1 MPDLEKNAAMGV
13 LLRIKDMTQ
22 RVLIIGGRGRIGS
35 SIAEDL
41 MAHTDAEIT
50 VTGRDKTS
58 GKSVDQTHGDRLKF
72 RAVHLDD
79 RPGLEQAI
87 AASDL
92 VIHSAGPFHHRDARV
107 LQLCIE
113 HGVNYTDVSDNRGFT
128 RRALALQDSA
138 EKAGITAVIN
148 TGIFPGISNS
158 MVRQGVEQL
167 QEADRI
173 HLSYVVGGSGGAGV
187 TVMRTTFLGLQN
199 PFDVWVDGQWQ
210 QVKPYTDRETIEF
223 PPPYGQVGVYWFD
236 MPEAFTLPD
245 SFPVKTAITKF
256 GTSPDLYNHL
266 TWMVA
271 NLWPASALKNSAV
284 VEFLS
289 QVSYRMTAVTDK
301 FSGTGVAV
309 RSQVNGRN
317 AAGEPATV
325 CSTVVHP
332 SAAVATGIGSGTIAE
347 LMLNGKIN
355 KPGVWPVEQAL
366 TTPLFESIMTTR
378 GIEIAHHWL

>member
-1 MPDLEKNAAMGV
+1 MKV
-13 LLRIKDMTQ
+13 LLRIKDMSQ

-41 MAHTDAEIT
+41 LAHTDAEIT
-50 VTGRDKTS
+50 VTGRDKAS
-58 GKSVDQTHGDRLKF
+58 RKSVSVEETLGDRLKF
-72 RAVHLDD
+72 RALHLDD

-87 AASDL
+87 ADSDL
-92 VIHSAGPFHHRDARV
+92 VVHSAGPFHHRDARV
-107 LQLCIE
+107 LQLCIDR
-113 HGVNYTDVSDNRGFT
+113 GVSYTDVSDNRGFT
-128 RRALALQDSA
+128 RRALALHESA

-167 QEADRI
+167 HEADRI

-199 PFDVWVDGQWQ
+199 PFYVWIDGQWQ

-223 PPPYGQVGVYWFD
+223 PEPYGKVGVYWFD

-271 NLWPASALKNSAV
+271 NLWPSAALKNSAV

-289 QVSYRMTAVTDK
+289 QVSYRMTGVTDK

-309 RSQVNGRN
+309 RSKVNGRN
-317 AAGEPATV
+317 AEGQPATV
-325 CSTVVHP
+325 CSTVVHH
-332 SAAVATGIGSGTIAE
+332 SAAVATGIGTGTIAE
-347 LMLNGKIN
+347 LMLNGKLT

-366 TTPLFESIMTTR
+366 PTSLFESIMTTR

>member
-1 MPDLEKNAAMGV
+1 
-13 LLRIKDMTQ
+13 MTQ

-35 SIAEDL
+35 SIAQDL
-41 MAHTDAEIT
+41 ITHTDAEIT
-50 VTGRDKTS
+50 VTGRDKTP
-58 GKSVDQTHGDRLKF
+58 GKSVDETLGDRVQF

-79 RPGLEQAI
+79 RAGLSQAI
-87 AASDL
+87 ADSDL

-107 LQLCIE
+107 LQLCIDR
-113 HGVNYTDVSDNRGFT
+113 GVNYTDVSDSRGFT
-128 RRALALQDSA
+128 RRALALQDAA
-138 EKAGITAVIN
+138 EKAGITAIIN

-199 PFDVWVDGQWQ
+199 PFDAWIDGRWQ
-210 QVKPYTDRETIEF
+210 PVKPYTDRETIEF
-223 PPPYGQVGVYWFD
+223 PPPYGKVGVYWFD

-271 NLWPASALKNSAV
+271 NLWPSAALKNSAV

-289 QVSYRMTAVTDK
+289 QVSYRMTGFTDK

-309 RSQVNGRN
+309 RSEVNGRN
-317 AAGEPATV
+317 SAGEPATV
-325 CSTVVHP
+325 CSAVVHP
-332 SAAVATGIGSGTIAE
+332 SAAVATGIGTGTIAE
-347 LMLNGKIN
+347 LMLKGKLT

-366 TTPLFESIMTTR
+366 STPLFESIMTTR

>member
-1 MPDLEKNAAMGV
+1 MGV
-13 LLRIKDMTQ
+13 LLRIRDMSQ

-35 SIAEDL
+35 SIAQDL
-41 MAHTDAEIT
+41 IAHTDAEIT
-50 VTGRDKTS
+50 VTGRDKTP
-58 GKSVDQTHGDRLKF
+58 GKSVDETLGDRLQF
-72 RAVHLDD
+72 RPVHLDD
-79 RPGLEQAI
+79 RAGLEQAI

-92 VIHSAGPFHHRDARV
+92 VVHSAGPFHHRDARV

-113 HGVNYTDVSDNRGFT
+113 QGVNYTDVSDNRGFT
-128 RRALALQDSA
+128 RRALALQDAA

-199 PFDVWVDGQWQ
+199 PFDAWVDGQWQ

-223 PPPYGQVGVYWFD
+223 PQPYGKVGVYWFD

-271 NLWPASALKNSAV
+271 NLWPSAALKSSAV

-289 QVSYRMTAVTDK
+289 QVSYRMTGVTDK

-309 RSQVNGRN
+309 RSEVNGRN

-325 CSTVVHP
+325 CSAVVHH
-332 SAAVATGIGSGTIAE
+332 SAAVATGIGTGTIAE
-347 LMLNGKIN
+347 LMLKGKLT